1 MKILVVCQY
10 FYPEEFKVNELVEG
24 LVKRGNEVTV
34 LTGKPTYPRGPYP
47 KGYRFLGSEKE
58 EYKGAKIIRLPE
70 MTRGRGGFVGLV
82 KSLFSFLI
90 SSTWY
95 AKHHDI
101 DADVILCF
109 QLSPVTMANAALVY
123 KHKLN
128 VKLVHWVQDLWPE
141 SVTATT
147 PLKGGP
153 IIFMLNKFVT
163 NIYKQSDVI
172 LVQSKAFE
180 KSICSKGNFKEKLVF
195 APNWAENSFIGADI
209 NIDKDFP
216 LQPNDT
222 EFRVMFA
229 GNIGEAQDF
238 ENIIKAANLTKD
250 IPQIKWI
257 IVGDGRARENSEKE
271 VAHLGLKDTVK
282 FLGRY
287 PVDTMPKFFALADAM
302 LVTLKDEF
310 IFSLTIPSKTQ
321 AYMASGKPILTMING
336 AGNDVVEEAKCGL
349 TAKAGD
355 YEALAANVKKMYAMS
370 KDELSDMGKS
380 AKLYY
385 DKNFAK
391 DMVIDRVNEILAHL
405 CNKKKI

>member
-47 KGYRFLGSEKE
+47 KGYKFLGVQKE

-70 MTRGRGGFVGLV
+70 LTRGTGGIIGVV

-90 SSTWY
+90 SSSWY

-101 DADVILCF
+101 EADAILCF
-109 QLSPVTMANAALVY
+109 QLSPVTMANAALIY
-123 KHKLN
+123 KRKLN

-153 IIFMLNKFVT
+153 IISLLEKFVT
-163 NIYKQSDVI
+163 KIYKQSDVI

-180 KSICSKGNFKEKLVF
+180 KSICSKGGFKNKLIF
-195 APNWAENSFIGADI
+195 APNWAESSFIGADTS
-209 NIDKDFP
+209 IDENFP
-216 LQPNDT
+216 LQPNSS

-271 VAHLGLKDTVK
+271 VSRLGLNDTVK
-282 FLGRY
+282 FLGRH
-287 PVDTMPKFFALADAM
+287 PVETMPKFFAMADAM

-336 AGNDVVEEAKCGL
+336 AGNDVVEDAKCGL
-349 TAKAGD
+349 TANAED
-355 YEALAANVKKMYAMS
+355 YETLAANVRKMYGMS
-370 KDELSDMGKS
+370 KEELEEMGKA
-380 AKLYY
+380 AKAYY

-391 DMVIDRVNEILAHL
+391 DMVIDRVNDVLYQ
-405 CNKKKI
+405 

>member
-47 KGYRFLGSEKE
+47 KGYKFWGVQKE
-58 EYKGAKIIRLPE
+58 EYKGARVIRLPE
-70 MTRGRGGFVGLV
+70 LTRENGGVSGIV
-82 KSLFSFLI
+82 RSLFSFLV

-95 AKHHDI
+95 AKHNAI
-101 DADVILCF
+101 EADAILCF
-109 QLSPVTMANAALVY
+109 QLSPVTMANAALIY
-123 KHKLN
+123 QRKLN

-153 IIFMLNKFVT
+153 IISMLDKFVT
-163 NIYKQSDVI
+163 KIYKRSDAI
-172 LVQSKAFE
+172 LIQSKAFE
-180 KSICSKGNFKEKLVF
+180 TSISSKGDFKSKLVF
-195 APNWAENSFIGADI
+195 APNWAESSFIGADI
-209 NIDKDFP
+209 SIDETFP
-216 LQPNDT
+216 LQPNKN

-238 ENIIKAANLTKD
+238 DNIIMAANLTKNV
-250 IPQIKWI
+250 PNIKWI
-257 IVGDGRARENSEKE
+257 IVGDGRARDNAEKE
-271 VAHLGLKDTVK
+271 VVRLGLKDTVK
-282 FLGRY
+282 FLGRH
-287 PVDTMPKFFALADAM
+287 PVETMPKFFAQADAM

-336 AGNDVVEEAKCGL
+336 VGNDVVEEAKCGL
-349 TAKAGD
+349 TAKAED
-355 YEALAANVKKMYAMS
+355 YKTLAENVKTMYAMS
-370 KDELSDMGKS
+370 KDKLDEMGKN
-380 AKLYY
+380 AKDYY
-385 DKNFAK
+385 EKNFAK
-391 DMVIDRVNEILAHL
+391 DMVIDKVNEIL
-405 CNKKKI
+405 KR

>member
-24 LVKRGNEVTV
+24 LEKRGNEVTV
-34 LTGKPTYPRGPYP
+34 LTGKPTYPRGKYP
-47 KGYRFLGSEKE
+47 KGYKFWGVQE
-58 EYKGAKIIRLPE
+58 EDYKGAKVIRVPE
-70 MTRGRGGFVGLV
+70 MTRGKGGMLGIV
-82 KSLFSFLI
+82 KSMFSFLF

-95 AKHHDI
+95 AKSHDI
-101 DADVILCF
+101 ETDAILCF

-123 KHKLN
+123 KRKTGA
-128 VKLVHWVQDLWPE
+128 KLVHWVQDLWPE

-147 PLKGGP
+147 SLKGG
-153 IIFMLNKFVT
+153 FMIKMLDKFVT
-163 NIYKQSDVI
+163 KVYKQSNVI

-180 KSICSKGNFKEKLVF
+180 KSICSKGSFKEKLIF
-195 APNWAENSFIGADI
+195 APNWAESSFIDADI
-209 NIDKDFP
+209 SIDEHFP
-216 LQPNDT
+216 LQPSKG

-238 ENIIKAANLTKD
+238 ENIIKAADLTKD

-257 IVGDGRARENSEKE
+257 IVGDGRVRERSEKD
-271 VAHLGLKDTVK
+271 VARLGLQETVR

-287 PVDTMPKFFALADAM
+287 PVNTMPKFFAMADAM
-302 LVTLKDEF
+302 LVTLKDKF

-336 AGNDVVEEAKCGL
+336 VGNDVVEDAKCGL
-349 TAKAGD
+349 TAKAED
-355 YEALAANVKKMYAMS
+355 YKTLAENVKRMYAMS
-370 KDELSDMGKS
+370 KAELEEMGKAARS
-380 AKLYY
+380 YY

-391 DMVIDRVNEILAHL
+391 DMVIDRVNAVLNNSDAFI
-405 CNKKKI
+405 N

>member
-10 FYPEEFKVNELVEG
+10 FYPEEFKVNELVDG

-47 KGYRFLGSEKE
+47 KGYKFWGVQKE

-70 MTRGRGGFVGLV
+70 LTRGTGGIVGVV
-82 KSLFSFLI
+82 KSLLSFLI

-101 DADVILCF
+101 EADAILCF
-109 QLSPVTMANAALVY
+109 QLSPVTMANAALIY
-123 KHKLN
+123 KRKLN

-147 PLKGGP
+147 SLKSGP
-153 IIFMLNKFVT
+153 IISVLEKYVT
-163 NIYKQSDVI
+163 KIYEQSDTI

-180 KSICSKGNFKEKLVF
+180 KSICSKGNFKDKLIF
-195 APNWAENSFIGADI
+195 APNWAESSFIGADTRI
-209 NIDKDFP
+209 TESFP
-216 LQPNDT
+216 LQPNNS

-238 ENIIKAANLTKD
+238 ENIIKAAALTKD

-257 IVGDGRARENSEKE
+257 IVGDGRARESSEKE
-271 VAHLGLKDTVK
+271 VVSLELEETVQ

-287 PVDTMPKFFALADAM
+287 PVEDMPKFFALADAM
-302 LVTLKDEF
+302 LVTLKNNF

-321 AYMASGKPILTMING
+321 AYMASGKPILTMMNG

-349 TAKAGD
+349 TAKAED
-355 YEALAANVKKMYAMS
+355 YETLAANVKKMYTMTR
-370 KDELSDMGKS
+370 EERMRMGES
-380 AKLYY
+380 ARSYY
-385 DKNFAK
+385 AEHFAK
-391 DMVIDRVNEILAHL
+391 DMVIDLVNEVLTQ
-405 CNKKKI
+405 